1 MWLVGSE
8 TMDDSVQFKRS
19 KAEQL
24 AEQRLQEFQQ
34 LDERGRQEL
43 LSELQVHQ
51 IELEIQ
57 NRELQESQ
65 TRLEYLQREYMALYN
80 AAPIG
85 YASLDDNGLIVRCN
99 HTLMQMLNQAPERI
113 IGRPLLQFIHTDD
126 HPLFLG
132 RYRAFARQPQ
142 DKHIDVRFVAVAQQS
157 DSETFLGR
165 IQGRRI
171 INGES
176 PDTLRQETL
185 LVVISDITLIKQ
197 AEQERER
204 SRQELERLVEERTRE
219 LEAAREEAEQANI
232 AKSQFLA
239 NMSHEIRTPMNAII
253 GMTHLAL
260 KSDLKDKT
268 RNQLEKVQHSARTL
282 LGIINDILDFSK
294 IEAGKLGIEV
304 TGFNLATLVAEVIQ
318 MFETEASE
326 KHIKLSVHINPL
338 IPQPVYGDPLRLG
351 QVLTNLIGNA
361 VKFCL
366 DNGRVDVNVDHV
378 SAVGDELLL
387 KFTIIDT
394 GIGMTQQQQA
404 MLFKPFTQGDSSTTR
419 QFGGTGLG
427 LAISYKL
434 IELLGGQIGV
444 ESEPGKGSAF
454 SFTIKLKNSGTGS
467 QPESSEASQRG
478 LLNSSL
484 QKLKGIRVLVV
495 EDNDINQELVRE
507 LLLMQGVDVVTASH
521 GEEALELLQKNSFD
535 QILMD
540 CQMPVMDGCE
550 ATRRIRAQTQH
561 QRLPIIA
568 LTANAMKEDRDKV
581 LAVGMSDY
589 IAKPIDPDE
598 LFITMAR
605 WIEADRG

>member
-1 MWLVGSE
+1 
-8 TMDDSVQFKRS
+8 MDESAQYKRG

-99 HTLMQMLNQAPERI
+99 HTLMQMLNQEPDRI

-126 HPLFLG
+126 HSLFLG

-142 DKHIDVRFVAVAQQS
+142 GKHIDVRFVPATQQS
-157 DSETFLGR
+157 DSGPFIGR

-176 PDTLRQETL
+176 PDALRQESL

-219 LEAAREEAEQANI
+219 LDAARQEAEQANI

-239 NMSHEIRTPMNAII
+239 NMSHEIRTPMNAVI

-268 RNQLEKVQHSARTL
+268 RSQIEKVQQSARTL

-304 TGFNLATLVAEVIQ
+304 TGFHLATLVADVIQ
-318 MFETEASE
+318 MFETDASE
-326 KHIKLSVHINPL
+326 KDIHLSAHISPA
-338 IPQPVYGDPLRLG
+338 IPQVVHGDPLRLG

-361 VKFCL
+361 VKFCVP
-366 DNGRVDVNVDHV
+366 DGRVDVNVDYI
-378 SAVGDELLL
+378 SDVGDELLL
-387 KFTIIDT
+387 QFSVIDT

-404 MLFKPFTQGDSSTTR
+404 ALFTPFTQGDSSTTR

-427 LAISYKL
+427 LAISSKL
-434 IELLGGQIGV
+434 IELLGGEIRV
-444 ESEPGKGSAF
+444 DSEPGKGSAF
-454 SFTIKLKNSGTGS
+454 TFTIQLQNIHTGRQVEPS
-467 QPESSEASQRG
+467 PAIQHG
-478 LLNSSL
+478 LLDSSL
-484 QKLKGIRVLVV
+484 QKIKGRRVLLV

-507 LLLMQGVDVVTASH
+507 LLLMQGVEVVTANH
-521 GEEALELLQKNSFD
+521 GAEALELLKENSFD

-550 ATRRIRAQTQH
+550 ATRRIRAQTQYRH
-561 QRLPIIA
+561 LPIIA

-581 LAVGMSDY
+581 LAIGMSDY

-605 WIEADRG
+605 WIAIERD